1 MSGAAGTS
9 GGAAGGTVGP
19 RGGRTRWALLGAVA
33 LLVALVGLASA
44 LDRAAPRAERSA
56 PAIADL
62 PAPVLDAPIPCR
74 RSDPD
79 EVVTALTDRLRPGRI
94 TAAIVVACPR
104 LFDGREVVHVGEVVG
119 DVLRRDGGAWV
130 TLNDDPYAL
139 ELGPFGAHR
148 ERAGFNT
155 GLSVWLPDGLH
166 EDLGPAGRHGR
177 RGAVLRVEGV
187 LRRADPADGGGLTV
201 RAVSAEVLAPSTPVT
216 APVDRTLAT
225 AAGVAA
231 LTAVAAGLHAR
242 RRRRG

>member
-1 MSGAAGTS
+1 VSAGGS
-9 GGAAGGTVGP
+9 AGGATGP
-19 RGGRTRWALLGAVA
+19 AVPRRGRTRWALLGSV
-33 LLVALVGLASA
+33 LLLAGLAGITSA
-44 LDRAAPRAERSA
+44 LDATAPRADRSA
-56 PAIADL
+56 PAVADL
-62 PAPVLDAPIPCR
+62 EPTVLEAPIPCR

-79 EVVTALTDRLRPGRI
+79 EVVAAIADRLRPGRV

-155 GLSVWLPDGLH
+155 GLAVHLPEGTH
-166 EDLGPAGRHGR
+166 EDLGPAGRYGR

-187 LRRADPADGGGLTV
+187 LERADAADGGGLTI
-201 RAVSAEVLAPSTPVT
+201 RARTVEVLAPAVD
-216 APVDRTLAT
+216 APVPVDPTL
-225 AAGVAA
+225 
-231 LTAVAAGLHAR
+231 AVAAAITAATAVVALLHAR
-242 RRRRG
+242 RRRRT

>member
-1 MSGAAGTS
+1 MSAPE
-9 GGAAGGTVGP
+9 GTVPPAPP
-19 RGGRTRWALLGAVA
+19 RPARTRWALLGAVL
-33 LLVALVGLASA
+33 LLVALAGLTSA
-44 LDRAAPRAERSA
+44 LDRTAPRADRSA
-56 PAIADL
+56 PAVADL
-62 PAPVLDAPIPCR
+62 PPTVLDAPIPCR

-79 EVVTALTDRLRPGRI
+79 DVLAAISAQLRPGRV

-155 GLSVWLPDGLH
+155 GLAVRLPDGTH
-166 EDLGPAGRHGR
+166 EDLGPPGRHGR

-187 LRRADPADGGGLTV
+187 LERADPADGGGLTV
-201 RAVSAEVLAPSTPVT
+201 RARSVEVLAPAVA
-216 APVDRTLAT
+216 APVPVDPALAV

-231 LTAVAAGLHAR
+231 LAAAVALLDAR
-242 RRRRG
+242 RRRRA